1 MTLHFDCIMVKWI
14 QKWEK
19 STWHHH
25 EVRRWQKDC
34 RHHHHHHHGFLKL
47 RQIGSNKWQWQGSY
61 GGQGSGMPVAC
72 IEPWL
77 PVSGQSCLF
86 PFSLLLCKQHFILI
100 WLVYLS
106 PHVTLKTWCSNGR
119 SDEKCE
125 VWPLACA
132 YSQFGQSNF
141 LYQIFGLTLSLNWG
155 HRIWKCVSVN
165 PVCFLD
171 SVEGWLRCWQLW
183 RFLSNSK
190 LLSWSFL
197 VASVL
202 GGHKPFNRRHMSWL
216 HQVFPCI
223 MDIIF
228 FCKKLC
234 IK

>member
-14 QKWEK
+14 QKWGK

-25 EVRRWQKDC
+25 EVSRWQKDC

-86 PFSLLLCKQHFILI
+86 PFSLLLCKQHFII
-100 WLVYLS
+100 IRLVYLS
-106 PHVTLKTWCSNGR
+106 PHVTLKTWRSNGH
-119 SDEKCE
+119 SDEKWKYDLWH
-125 VWPLACA
+125 VLKVSLVNPIS
-132 YSQFGQSNF
+132 YTKF
-141 LYQIFGLTLSLNWG
+141 LDWLLLLNWG

-171 SVEGWLRCWQLW
+171 SVEGWLGCWQLW

-202 GGHKPFNRRHMSWL
+202 GGYKPFNRRHMSWL
-216 HQVFPCI
+216 HQQVFPCI

-228 FCKKLC
+228 FVKNCV
-234 IK
+234 

>member
-1 MTLHFDCIMVKWI
+1 MPLHFDCVMVKWI
-14 QKWEK
+14 QKWGE

-34 RHHHHHHHGFLKL
+34 RHHHHHHYGFLKL

-77 PVSGQSCLF
+77 PVSGQSCLS

-106 PHVTLKTWCSNGR
+106 PHVTLKTWRSNGC

-132 YSQFGQSNF
+132 YSQLGQSNF
-141 LYQIFGLTLSLNWG
+141 LYQIFGLTF
-155 HRIWKCVSVN
+155 II
-165 PVCFLD
+165 
-171 SVEGWLRCWQLW
+171 E
-183 RFLSNSK
+183 
-190 LLSWSFL
+190 
-197 VASVL
+197 L
-202 GGHKPFNRRHMSWL
+202 GT
-216 HQVFPCI
+216 
-223 MDIIF
+223 
-228 FCKKLC
+228 
-234 IK
+234 